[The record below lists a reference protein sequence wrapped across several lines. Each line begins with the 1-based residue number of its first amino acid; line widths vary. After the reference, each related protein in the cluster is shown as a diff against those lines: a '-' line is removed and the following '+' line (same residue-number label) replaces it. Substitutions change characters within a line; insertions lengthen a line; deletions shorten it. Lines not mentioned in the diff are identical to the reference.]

1 MTNGFF
7 NGYPDQALDLGQNQQ
22 NQLKSQQ
29 PQHKP
34 SPQPAPQQHT
44 TIKHEQV
51 DQSRYG
57 FDQVNYSSN
66 PPSTEKKKEN
76 QSGNIRATSALILP
90 PRKA

>member
-34 SPQPAPQQHT
+34 SPHPAPQQH
-44 TIKHEQV
+44 K
-51 DQSRYG
+51 
-57 FDQVNYSSN
+57 
-66 PPSTEKKKEN
+66 PSP
-76 QSGNIRATSALILP
+76 QPA
-90 PRKA
+90 

>member
-34 SPQPAPQQHT
+34 SPQPAEPAEEPT
-44 TIKHEQV
+44 A
-51 DQSRYG
+51 
-57 FDQVNYSSN
+57 
-66 PPSTEKKKEN
+66 
-76 QSGNIRATSALILP
+76 ATQTN
-90 PRKA
+90 

>member
-1 MTNGFF
+1 MPYLVLKIITIHKIFTPTIADF
-7 NGYPDQALDLGQNQQ
+7 IIKIQALDLGQNQQ

-51 DQSRYG
+51 GVYL
-57 FDQVNYSSN
+57 FMHIAYSSF
-66 PPSTEKKKEN
+66 THL
-76 QSGNIRATSALILP
+76 QSSS
-90 PRKA
+90 